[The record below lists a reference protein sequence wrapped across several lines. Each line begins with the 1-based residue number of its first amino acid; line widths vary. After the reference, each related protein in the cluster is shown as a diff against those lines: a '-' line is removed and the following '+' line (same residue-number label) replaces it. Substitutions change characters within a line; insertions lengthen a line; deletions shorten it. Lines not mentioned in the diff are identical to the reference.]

1 MQTELFEQEE
11 EDSPIF
17 SVTQVT
23 NEVKKSLERKF
34 RQIWIRG
41 EISNL
46 RAHSSGHFYFVL
58 KDTKAQI
65 KAVLFRGDAMGLSY
79 LPQEGDECL
88 AFGDITIYEPRGEYQ
103 VRVRHL
109 MQDGLGNLRAQ
120 FEKLKNNLLQ
130 EGLFEESRKKTL
142 PKLPTKIGVIT
153 SSTGAALQDFISIL
167 KRRKWGGEL
176 YLFHASVQGKDAPAA
191 LIKAVNEAASF
202 KEIELLVITRGG
214 GSLEDLW
221 AFNNEPLVRTLAD
234 CKIPTISAIGHQTDF
249 VLTDFVADLRAET
262 PSGAAEW
269 ISSQFLSYQ
278 EFIQEMTVRLKEAPH
293 SILSK
298 YQDQLE
304 LLKLRLDRSS
314 PITQIEKHHQYL
326 DEWENRLKTTLRHRT
341 ERISDK
347 LQSLEHRLT
356 NCSLQSSLQKGFSY
370 FKNTDGKIL
379 SSSKMLRSGAMVQAI
394 FKDGTKDLKVED

>member
-1 MQTELFEQEE
+1 MQTELFEQED
-11 EDSPIF
+11 EDSTVF

-23 NEVKKSLERKF
+23 NEVKRSLEKRF

-130 EGLFEESRKKTL
+130 EGLFEESRKKIL

-167 KRRKWGGEL
+167 KRRKWGGEV

-191 LIKAVNEAASF
+191 LIKAVNEAASL

-269 ISSQFLSYQ
+269 VSSQFLSYQ
-278 EFIQEMTVRLKEAPH
+278 EFIQEMTVRLREAPQL
-293 SILSK
+293 ILSK

-304 LLKLRLDRSS
+304 LLEVRLDRSS

-370 FKNTDGKIL
+370 FKNKEGKIL
-379 SSSKMLRSGAMVQAI
+379 NSSKMLRTGAMVQAT
-394 FKDGTKDLKVED
+394 FKDGTKNLKVES

>member
-1 MQTELFEQEE
+1 MQTELFEQED
-11 EDSPIF
+11 EDSTVF

-23 NEVKKSLERKF
+23 NEVKRSLEKRF

-130 EGLFEESRKKTL
+130 EGLFEESRKKIL

-167 KRRKWGGEL
+167 KRRKWGGEV

-191 LIKAVNEAASF
+191 LIKAVNEAASL

-269 ISSQFLSYQ
+269 VSSQFLSYQ
-278 EFIQEMTVRLKEAPH
+278 EFIQEMTVRLREAPQL
-293 SILSK
+293 ILSK

-304 LLKLRLDRSS
+304 LLEVRLERSS

-370 FKNTDGKIL
+370 FKNKEGKIL
-379 SSSKMLRSGAMVQAI
+379 NSSKMLRSGAMVQAT
-394 FKDGTKDLKVED
+394 FKDGTKNLKVES

>member
-1 MQTELFEQEE
+1 MQTELFEQED
-11 EDSPIF
+11 EDSTVF

-23 NEVKKSLERKF
+23 NEVKRSLEKRF

-167 KRRKWGGEL
+167 KRRKWGGEV

-191 LIKAVNEAASF
+191 LIKAVNEAASL

-269 ISSQFLSYQ
+269 VSSQFLSYQ
-278 EFIQEMTVRLKEAPH
+278 EFIQEMTVRLREAPQL
-293 SILSK
+293 ILSK

-304 LLKLRLDRSS
+304 LLEVRLDRSS

>member
-167 KRRKWGGEL
+167 KRRKWGGEV

-191 LIKAVNEAASF
+191 LIKAVNEAASL

-269 ISSQFLSYQ
+269 VSSQFLSYQ
-278 EFIQEMTVRLKEAPH
+278 EFIQEMTVRLREAPQL
-293 SILSK
+293 ILSK

-304 LLKLRLDRSS
+304 LLEVRLERSS

-370 FKNTDGKIL
+370 FKNKEGKIL
-379 SSSKMLRSGAMVQAI
+379 NSSKMLRSGAMVQAT
-394 FKDGTKDLKVED
+394 FKDGTKNLKVES

>member
-1 MQTELFEQEE
+1 MQTELFEQED
-11 EDSPIF
+11 EDSTVF

-23 NEVKKSLERKF
+23 NEVKRSLEKRF

-130 EGLFEESRKKTL
+130 EGLFEESRKKIL

-167 KRRKWGGEL
+167 KRRKWGGEV

-269 ISSQFLSYQ
+269 VSSQFLSYQ
-278 EFIQEMTVRLKEAPH
+278 EFIQEMTVRLREAPQL
-293 SILSK
+293 ILSK

-304 LLKLRLDRSS
+304 LLEVRLERSS

-370 FKNTDGKIL
+370 FKNKEGKIL
-379 SSSKMLRSGAMVQAI
+379 NSSKMLRSGAMVQAT
-394 FKDGTKDLKVED
+394 FKDGTKNLKVES

>member
-1 MQTELFEQEE
+1 MQTELFEQED
-11 EDSPIF
+11 EDSTVF

-23 NEVKKSLERKF
+23 NEVKRSLEKRF

-167 KRRKWGGEL
+167 KRRKWGGEV

-269 ISSQFLSYQ
+269 VSSQFLSYQ
-278 EFIQEMTVRLKEAPH
+278 EFIQEMTVRLREAPQL
-293 SILSK
+293 ILSK

-304 LLKLRLDRSS
+304 LLEVRLERSS

-370 FKNTDGKIL
+370 FKNKEGKIL
-379 SSSKMLRSGAMVQAI
+379 NSSKMLRSGAMVQAT
-394 FKDGTKDLKVED
+394 FKDGTKNLKVES

>member
-191 LIKAVNEAASF
+191 LIKAINEAASF

>member
-142 PKLPTKIGVIT
+142 PKLPTKIGVII

-167 KRRKWGGEL
+167 KRRKWGGEV

-191 LIKAVNEAASF
+191 LIKAINEAASF

>member
-1 MQTELFEQEE
+1 MQTELFEQED
-11 EDSPIF
+11 EDSTVF

-23 NEVKKSLERKF
+23 NEVKRSLEKRF

-191 LIKAVNEAASF
+191 LIKAINEAASF

>member
-130 EGLFEESRKKTL
+130 EGLFEESRKKIL

-167 KRRKWGGEL
+167 KRRKWGGEV

-269 ISSQFLSYQ
+269 VSSQFLSYQ
-278 EFIQEMTVRLKEAPH
+278 EFIQEMTVRLREAPQL
-293 SILSK
+293 ILSK

-304 LLKLRLDRSS
+304 LLEVRLERSS

-370 FKNTDGKIL
+370 FKNKEGKIL
-379 SSSKMLRSGAMVQAI
+379 NSSKMLRSGAMVQAT
-394 FKDGTKDLKVED
+394 FKDGTKNLKVES

>member
-1 MQTELFEQEE
+1 
-11 EDSPIF
+11 
-17 SVTQVT
+17 
-23 NEVKKSLERKF
+23 
-34 RQIWIRG
+34 
-41 EISNL
+41 
-46 RAHSSGHFYFVL
+46 
-58 KDTKAQI
+58 
-65 KAVLFRGDAMGLSY
+65 MGLSY

-167 KRRKWGGEL
+167 KRRKWGGEV

>member
-167 KRRKWGGEL
+167 KRRKWGGEV
-176 YLFHASVQGKDAPAA
+176 YLFHASVQGKDAPA
-191 LIKAVNEAASF
+191 
-202 KEIELLVITRGG
+202 
-214 GSLEDLW
+214 
-221 AFNNEPLVRTLAD
+221 P
-234 CKIPTISAIGHQTDF
+234 
-249 VLTDFVADLRAET
+249 
-262 PSGAAEW
+262 
-269 ISSQFLSYQ
+269 Y
-278 EFIQEMTVRLKEAPH
+278 
-293 SILSK
+293 
-298 YQDQLE
+298 
-304 LLKLRLDRSS
+304 
-314 PITQIEKHHQYL
+314 
-326 DEWENRLKTTLRHRT
+326 
-341 ERISDK
+341 
-347 LQSLEHRLT
+347 
-356 NCSLQSSLQKGFSY
+356 
-370 FKNTDGKIL
+370 
-379 SSSKMLRSGAMVQAI
+379 
-394 FKDGTKDLKVED
+394 

>member
-167 KRRKWGGEL
+167 KRRKWGGEV

>member
-130 EGLFEESRKKTL
+130 EGLFEESRKKIL

-191 LIKAVNEAASF
+191 LIKAINEAASF

>member
-58 KDTKAQI
+58 KDKKAQI

-191 LIKAVNEAASF
+191 LIKAINEAASF

-278 EFIQEMTVRLKEAPH
+278 EFIQEMTVRLQEAPH

>member
-120 FEKLKNNLLQ
+120 FEKLKNNLLK

>member
-58 KDTKAQI
+58 KDKKAQI